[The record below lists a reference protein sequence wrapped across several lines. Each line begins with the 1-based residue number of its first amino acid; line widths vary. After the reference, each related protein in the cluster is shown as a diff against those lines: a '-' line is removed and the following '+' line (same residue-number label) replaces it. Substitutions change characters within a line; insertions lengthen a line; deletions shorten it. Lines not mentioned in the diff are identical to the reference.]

1 MAAYA
6 TDRENSDR
14 FLPEVKRLI
23 SPYLLDATP
32 DVIDQKQAADL
43 MTVLGRDIRIGVRVR
58 TFGQGYAERYPHQFT
73 LRCQRDSGAETELSK
88 IINGW
93 GDWFFYGHAAAVE
106 GLAISPWWLID
117 LAAFRAALIR
127 EARNG
132 STLRMG
138 DGSNGDGTHFKWFD
152 VRSFAPQPPL
162 LIATSECYFS

>member
-1 MAAYA
+1 MPYE
-6 TDRENSDR
+6 TDRQTSDR

-32 DVIDQKQAADL
+32 DFIDQKQAADL

-58 TFGQGYAERYPHQFT
+58 AFGYAERYPHQFT
-73 LRCQRDSGAETELSK
+73 LRCQRDTGTETELSK

-93 GDWFFYGHAAAVE
+93 GDWFFYGHAASPE
-106 GLAISPWWLID
+106 GLEISPWWLID

-132 STLRMG
+132 TELRHG

-152 VRSFAPQPPL
+152 VRSFPPHPPL
-162 LIATSECYFS
+162 LIASSEVYFS